1 MMLTWILPRRPVAV
15 RGLKLLLL
23 MVAVAVGWSA
33 AVAREQGPVKSL
45 LEMRQKDVV
54 IQQWDLSCGA
64 AALATLLKFQYGKSV
79 SEHEIAVALMKRE
92 EYLKNPGLVRAR
104 EGFSLLDLK
113 RYVESQGYQ
122 GVGLGKLELDDLVKR
137 APIMVAVNLH
147 GYNHFVIFRG
157 MVGDRVLIADP
168 AWGNRTLLKKVF
180 LNAWIDYPTIG
191 RTGFMV
197 RPAKVGMVNN
207 KSEYGVED
215 FVFLR

>member
-1 MMLTWILPRRPVAV
+1 
-15 RGLKLLLL
+15 
-23 MVAVAVGWSA
+23 
-33 AVAREQGPVKSL
+33 
-45 LEMRQKDVV
+45 
-54 IQQWDLSCGA
+54 
-64 AALATLLKFQYGKSV
+64 
-79 SEHEIAVALMKRE
+79 
-92 EYLKNPGLVRAR
+92 
-104 EGFSLLDLK
+104 
-113 RYVESQGYQ
+113 
-122 GVGLGKLELDDLVKR
+122 
-137 APIMVAVNLH
+137 MVAVNLH

-197 RPAKVGMVNN
+197 RPAKAGTVNN